1 MANTRLPSLRHKR
14 SSIYAKP
21 QAQLCTMSQV
31 HAYGPFITHFSN
43 IVKTKLTMAGWLI
56 LSSGG
61 SRNYAKIFDEI
72 MKLGK
77 TPMRVLQRR
86 QLIVTN

>member
-1 MANTRLPSLRHKR
+1 
-14 SSIYAKP
+14 
-21 QAQLCTMSQV
+21 
-31 HAYGPFITHFSN
+31 
-43 IVKTKLTMAGWLI
+43 MAGWLI

-77 TPMRVLQRR
+77 TPMRILQRR
-86 QLIVTN
+86 QLIVTNW